1 MESEFKY
8 RKGIEKYHFSDEIFL
23 WYESLLKR
31 NSILVTYDE
40 KTNLLISLLD
50 TYCISNY
57 TQKLQRRLMP
67 IGKVCGFIC
76 PLYAKTG
83 NIPKIILLAD
93 TLYEIEEI
101 NRDILSIQKELKDNG
116 IPVNRFH
123 IFEINTIWSSH
134 LSRTLLLSGIDESH
148 VKDIEPV
155 MERKNSVNLTMRL
168 LPGYRDVTVLSE
180 NDIKMYPFSADR
192 TWDISFEYNG
202 FRMYDWIYQ
211 SDKYIVSMQLLKYY
225 NSYLLK
231 PFIYLPNLLLDD
243 TICLLKNIIENMNS
257 IGPSDCINVN
267 LDEYLNKITGKGT
280 PSQIVL
286 SEISQY
292 LYQYLSTAIQRSFI
306 KNNGFNKNDVV
317 FQCLDKSIPDKSRLS
332 LKEDNINT
340 FPVFDK
346 AYQEGL
352 SVVKNQS
359 QLLDSHWLE
368 DIEKCRTKYQNTF
381 AYIKQTITSPFDI
394 AFMNYLITL
403 GYLRQ
408 TYHYAGFHL
417 VGLSS
422 FTRTSKQAIGLELI
436 RLDLYNLLLQEI
448 EKRASRTYQT
458 TKYLFQQYIKHP
470 KCILSGDEKEV
481 LQKIIQDFSENG
493 IKFQDNECVIKEPD
507 YYNIKDFREK
517 IENKYKYVNNFLSIK
532 NKGWG
537 CECLDQRK
545 TDTI

>member
-1 MESEFKY
+1 METEFKY
-8 RKGIEKYHFSDEIFL
+8 KKGIEQYHFSDEIFL

-57 TQKLQRRLMP
+57 TQKLQRYLMP

-76 PLYAKTG
+76 ALYAKTG

-101 NRDILSIQKELKDNG
+101 NRDILGIQNGLKDNG

-134 LSRTLLLSGIDESH
+134 LSRTLLLSGIDEFH
-148 VKDIEPV
+148 VKDVEPV
-155 MERKNSVNLTMRL
+155 MERKNSVNLTMGL
-168 LPGYRDVTVLSE
+168 LPVYRNVTVISE
-180 NDIKMYPFSADR
+180 NDMKIYPFSANR

-211 SDKYIVSMQLLKYY
+211 SDKYIVSVQLLKYY
-225 NSYLLK
+225 DSYLLK
-231 PFIYLPNLLLDD
+231 PFVYLPNLLLDD

-257 IGPSDCINVN
+257 IGPSNCINVN
-267 LDEYLNKITGKGT
+267 LNEYLNEITGKDT

-292 LYQYLSTAIQRSFI
+292 LYQYLSTAIQWSFI
-306 KNNGFNKNDVV
+306 KNNGFNKNDMV

-340 FPVFDK
+340 FSVFDK
-346 AYQEGL
+346 AYQDGL
-352 SVVKNQS
+352 SVAKNQF

-381 AYIKQTITSPFDI
+381 AYIKQTIISPFDI
-394 AFMNYLITL
+394 AFMNYLITF

-408 TYHYAGFHL
+408 TYYYSGFHL

-422 FTRTSKQAIGLELI
+422 FIRTSKQAIGLELI

-448 EKRASRTYQT
+448 EKKASRTYQT
-458 TKYLFQQYIKHP
+458 TEFLFQQYIKHP
-470 KCILSGDEKEV
+470 KCILSKDEKEA

-507 YYNIKDFREK
+507 YYNIKDFSGK

-532 NKGWG
+532 NKG
-537 CECLDQRK
+537 
-545 TDTI
+545 

>member
-168 LPGYRDVTVLSE
+168 LPVYRDITVLSE
-180 NDIKMYPFSADR
+180 NDIKMYQFSADR

-359 QLLDSHWLE
+359 QLLESHWLE

-394 AFMNYLITL
+394 AFMNYLL
-403 GYLRQ
+403 AFGYLRQ

-436 RLDLYNLLLQEI
+436 RLDLYHLLLQEI

-458 TKYLFQQYIKHP
+458 TEYLFQQYIKHP
-470 KCILSGDEKEV
+470 KCILSGDEKNV

-545 TDTI
+545 TNTI

>member
-8 RKGIEKYHFSDEIFL
+8 RKGIEQYHFSDEIFL

-67 IGKVCGFIC
+67 IGKICGFIC

-101 NRDILSIQKELKDNG
+101 NRDILSIQNELKDNG

-134 LSRTLLLSGIDESH
+134 LSRTLLLSGIDKSH

-225 NSYLLK
+225 DLYLLK
-231 PFIYLPNLLLDD
+231 PFVYLPNLLLDD

-257 IGPSDCINVN
+257 IGPSNCINVN

-359 QLLDSHWLE
+359 QLLESHWLE

-394 AFMNYLITL
+394 AFINYLITF

-458 TKYLFQQYIKHP
+458 TEYLFQQYIKHP
-470 KCILSGDEKEV
+470 KCILSGDEKNV

-517 IENKYKYVNNFLSIK
+517 IENKYRYVNNFLSIK
-532 NKGWG
+532 N
-537 CECLDQRK
+537 ELRF
-545 TDTI
+545 